1 MQIETFPLT
10 RSEGLKAN
18 GKANSF
24 VTRCQ
29 SLENAAIR
37 TDCEMTHDV
46 EVAETRG
53 NLGSASQGANFISV
67 SRNLISVHF

>member
-1 MQIETFPLT
+1 
-10 RSEGLKAN
+10 
-18 GKANSF
+18 
-24 VTRCQ
+24 
-29 SLENAAIR
+29 
-37 TDCEMTHDV
+37 MTHDV